1 MIAVCPRAN
10 PSAILYLETMPST
23 NSGIWNGKVV
33 IQHQGLEGL
42 LTLVVLGELS
52 PVRAEAGS
60 EVHMDRI
67 GVTASGVV
75 AVNRLREKREQSHI
89 SAGED
94 LYLGVAR
101 RLQGGLESVRWSG

>member
-1 MIAVCPRAN
+1 M
-10 PSAILYLETMPST
+10 
-23 NSGIWNGKVV
+23 
-33 IQHQGLEGL
+33 
-42 LTLVVLGELS
+42 S

-75 AVNRLREKREQSHI
+75 AANRLREKREQSHI
-89 SAGED
+89 SGGED

-101 RLQGGLESVRWSG
+101 RLQGGLESVLWSG